1 MINHP
6 WQAAHEPLD
15 MSAQGIMKLIQLIKD
30 LTGQSQALEMPP
42 PPPPPYGMPA
52 ESLDGLNLSDRPYIP
67 QHPEEAEKQRQRKDH
82 YERYMDQEQRF
93 VRWRQARKKLER
105 GRQPVPDY
113 LKETWASPWEQK
125 LSNMDVD
132 AYRQWADQGFAPD
145 APKSPRNRNWYNEP
159 ASPEANPLMRA
170 LLGR

>member
-42 PPPPPYGMPA
+42 PPPSPGLPQPQPA
-52 ESLDGLNLSDRPYIP
+52 
-67 QHPEEAEKQRQRKDH
+67 A
-82 YERYMDQEQRF
+82 
-93 VRWRQARKKLER
+93 
-105 GRQPVPDY
+105 
-113 LKETWASPWEQK
+113 
-125 LSNMDVD
+125 
-132 AYRQWADQGFAPD
+132 
-145 APKSPRNRNWYNEP
+145 
-159 ASPEANPLMRA
+159 PEANPLMRA